1 MEIKIRQKPQR
12 STGKTSLVLEYYYGY
27 TRDDEGRIKH
37 RRKFETLEYYLYTDP
52 KNKLERDHNKVNLEM
67 AEKVKAKRLLAEQNE
82 QYGFAVKYKIRTN
95 LVEYIKGLIEQRKE
109 SPGNWGNWDSALKHL
124 VAYAGT
130 NTTFEMVDKKFV
142 EGFKT
147 YLAKQAKTKSN
158 TALSTNSQSSYF
170 LKLKAALNQA
180 VEDGIIPHSP
190 AMSVKP
196 AHVEDVHREYLTFD
210 ELQRLAKTECP
221 YPVLKDA
228 FLFSCLTGMRWSDI
242 NKLTWAE
249 VQEFD
254 GGTRIVFRQKK
265 TKGLEYLDLTGKVY
279 DYKSAYVTNAKG
291 KDEDFSIMGNIFN
304 IANINAGDFDIIL
317 GSTLFCVEL
326 NANSIKH
333 KYILNG
339 QDKVFD
345 APITVDGNKVT
356 LDMSAVNPAL
366 RKVEM
371 YMYQDADDS
380 QLHMYMHTDA
390 FINYF
395 ANLEVVTLI
404 AEGKINQTD
413 EAAIAKVF
421 ADMEARVESINVS
434 FVMTKAAK

>member
-170 LKLKAALNQA
+170 LKL
-180 VEDGIIPHSP
+180 I
-190 AMSVKP
+190 VK
-196 AHVEDVHREYLTFD
+196 F
-210 ELQRLAKTECP
+210 
-221 YPVLKDA
+221 
-228 FLFSCLTGMRWSDI
+228 
-242 NKLTWAE
+242 
-249 VQEFD
+249 
-254 GGTRIVFRQKK
+254 
-265 TKGLEYLDLTGKVY
+265 
-279 DYKSAYVTNAKG
+279 
-291 KDEDFSIMGNIFN
+291 
-304 IANINAGDFDIIL
+304 
-317 GSTLFCVEL
+317 
-326 NANSIKH
+326 
-333 KYILNG
+333 
-339 QDKVFD
+339 
-345 APITVDGNKVT
+345 
-356 LDMSAVNPAL
+356 
-366 RKVEM
+366 
-371 YMYQDADDS
+371 
-380 QLHMYMHTDA
+380 
-390 FINYF
+390 
-395 ANLEVVTLI
+395 
-404 AEGKINQTD
+404 
-413 EAAIAKVF
+413 
-421 ADMEARVESINVS
+421 
-434 FVMTKAAK
+434 

>member
-1 MEIKIRQKPQR
+1 MEIKLIKRKLK
-12 STGKTSLVLEYYYGY
+12 TGRTSLVLEYYMGY
-27 TRDDEGRIKH
+27 SVAANGTTRPQ
-37 RRKFETLEYYLYTDP
+37 RKFETLEYYLYTDP

-82 QYGFAVKYKIRTN
+82 QYGFAVKYKIRTD

-254 GGTRIVFRQKK
+254 GDTRIVFRQKK
-265 TKGLEYLDLTGKVY
+265 TKGLEYLDITDQAVRYMGQR
-279 DYKSAYVTNAKG
+279 G
-291 KDEDFSIMGNIFN
+291 KDDERVFTG
-304 IANINAGDFDIIL
+304 L
-317 GSTLFCVEL
+317 
-326 NANSIKH
+326 
-333 KYILNG
+333 KY
-339 QDKVFD
+339 
-345 APITVDGNKVT
+345 
-356 LDMSAVNPAL
+356 SAWHNLAL
-366 RKVEM
+366 REWCLKASITKHITFHCGRHTFAVLQLSLGTEI
-371 YMYQDADDS
+371 YTVSKLLGHRELKTTQVYAQIGEPDS
-380 QLHMYMHTDA
+380 GIITIFMLW
-390 FINYF
+390 
-395 ANLEVVTLI
+395 
-404 AEGKINQTD
+404 
-413 EAAIAKVF
+413 
-421 ADMEARVESINVS
+421 R
-434 FVMTKAAK
+434 TKC

>member
-95 LVEYIKGLIEQRKE
+95 LVEYIKELIEQRKE

-147 YLAKQAKTKSN
+147 YLAKQAKTKSG

-265 TKGLEYLDLTGKVY
+265 TKGLEYLDITGQAVRYMGQRGKPDERVFTGLKYSAWHNLTLREWCLKAGITKHITFHCGRHTFAVLQLSLGTEIYTVSKLLGHRELKTTQVY
-279 DYKSAYVTNAKG
+279 AQIMDAK
-291 KDEDFSIMGNIFN
+291 KRE
-304 IANINAGDFDIIL
+304 
-317 GSTLFCVEL
+317 
-326 NANSIKH
+326 
-333 KYILNG
+333 
-339 QDKVFD
+339 
-345 APITVDGNKVT
+345 
-356 LDMSAVNPAL
+356 AVNRIPEL
-366 RKVEM
+366 
-371 YMYQDADDS
+371 
-380 QLHMYMHTDA
+380 
-390 FINYF
+390 
-395 ANLEVVTLI
+395 
-404 AEGKINQTD
+404 
-413 EAAIAKVF
+413 
-421 ADMEARVESINVS
+421 
-434 FVMTKAAK
+434 

>member
-52 KNKLERDHNKVNLEM
+52 KNKSERDHNKVNLEM

-147 YLAKQAKTKSN
+147 YLAKQAKTKSG

-210 ELQRLAKTECP
+210 ELQRLAKTACP

-265 TKGLEYLDLTGKVY
+265 TKGLEYLDITDQAVRYMGQRGKADERVFVGLKYSAWHNLALREWCLKAGITKHITFHCGRHTFAVLQLSLGTEIYTVSKLLGHRELKTTQVY
-279 DYKSAYVTNAKG
+279 AQIMDAK
-291 KDEDFSIMGNIFN
+291 KRE
-304 IANINAGDFDIIL
+304 
-317 GSTLFCVEL
+317 
-326 NANSIKH
+326 
-333 KYILNG
+333 
-339 QDKVFD
+339 
-345 APITVDGNKVT
+345 
-356 LDMSAVNPAL
+356 AVNRIPEL
-366 RKVEM
+366 
-371 YMYQDADDS
+371 
-380 QLHMYMHTDA
+380 
-390 FINYF
+390 
-395 ANLEVVTLI
+395 
-404 AEGKINQTD
+404 
-413 EAAIAKVF
+413 
-421 ADMEARVESINVS
+421 
-434 FVMTKAAK
+434 

>member
-124 VAYAGT
+124 IAYAGT
-130 NTTFEMVDKKFV
+130 NTTLEMVDKKFV

-147 YLAKQAKTKSN
+147 YLAKQAKTKSG

-265 TKGLEYLDLTGKVY
+265 TKGLEYLDITGQAVRYMGQRGKADKRVFAGLKYSAWHNLALREWCLKAGITKHITFHCGRHTFAVLQLSLGTEIYTVSKLLGHRELKTTQVY
-279 DYKSAYVTNAKG
+279 AQIMDAK
-291 KDEDFSIMGNIFN
+291 KRE
-304 IANINAGDFDIIL
+304 
-317 GSTLFCVEL
+317 
-326 NANSIKH
+326 
-333 KYILNG
+333 
-339 QDKVFD
+339 
-345 APITVDGNKVT
+345 
-356 LDMSAVNPAL
+356 AVNRIPEL
-366 RKVEM
+366 
-371 YMYQDADDS
+371 
-380 QLHMYMHTDA
+380 
-390 FINYF
+390 
-395 ANLEVVTLI
+395 
-404 AEGKINQTD
+404 
-413 EAAIAKVF
+413 
-421 ADMEARVESINVS
+421 
-434 FVMTKAAK
+434 

>member
-147 YLAKQAKTKSN
+147 YLAKQAKTKSG
-158 TALSTNSQSSYF
+158 TALSSNSQSSYF

-196 AHVEDVHREYLTFD
+196 AHIEDVHREYLTFD

-254 GGTRIVFRQKK
+254 GTTRIVFRQKK
-265 TKGLEYLDLTGKVY
+265 TKGLEYLDITDQAVRYMGQRGKPDERVFVGLKYSAWHNLALREWCLKAGITKHITFHCGRHTFAVLQLSLGTEIYTVSKLLGHRELKTTQVY
-279 DYKSAYVTNAKG
+279 AQIMDAK
-291 KDEDFSIMGNIFN
+291 KRE
-304 IANINAGDFDIIL
+304 
-317 GSTLFCVEL
+317 
-326 NANSIKH
+326 
-333 KYILNG
+333 
-339 QDKVFD
+339 
-345 APITVDGNKVT
+345 
-356 LDMSAVNPAL
+356 AVNRIPEL
-366 RKVEM
+366 
-371 YMYQDADDS
+371 
-380 QLHMYMHTDA
+380 
-390 FINYF
+390 
-395 ANLEVVTLI
+395 
-404 AEGKINQTD
+404 
-413 EAAIAKVF
+413 
-421 ADMEARVESINVS
+421 
-434 FVMTKAAK
+434 

>member
-265 TKGLEYLDLTGKVY
+265 TKGLEYLDITDQAVRYMGQRGKPDERVFTGLKYSAWHNLALREWCLKAGITKHITFHCGRHTFAVLQLSLGTEIYTVSKLLGHRELKTTQVY
-279 DYKSAYVTNAKG
+279 AQIMDAK
-291 KDEDFSIMGNIFN
+291 KRE
-304 IANINAGDFDIIL
+304 
-317 GSTLFCVEL
+317 
-326 NANSIKH
+326 
-333 KYILNG
+333 
-339 QDKVFD
+339 
-345 APITVDGNKVT
+345 
-356 LDMSAVNPAL
+356 AVNRIPEL
-366 RKVEM
+366 
-371 YMYQDADDS
+371 
-380 QLHMYMHTDA
+380 
-390 FINYF
+390 
-395 ANLEVVTLI
+395 
-404 AEGKINQTD
+404 
-413 EAAIAKVF
+413 
-421 ADMEARVESINVS
+421 
-434 FVMTKAAK
+434 

>member
-170 LKLKAALNQA
+170 LKLKAALNRA
-180 VEDGIIPHSP
+180 VEEGIIPHSP

-196 AHVEDVHREYLTFD
+196 AHIEDVHREYLTFD

-265 TKGLEYLDLTGKVY
+265 TKGLEYLDIAGQAVRYMGQRGKADERVFAGLKY
-279 DYKSAYVTNAKG
+279 SAWHNLALREWCLKAGITKHITFHCG
-291 KDEDFSIMGNIFN
+291 RHSKLSFLQIFN
-304 IANINAGDFDIIL
+304 SLQNILA
-317 GSTLFCVEL
+317 
-326 NANSIKH
+326 
-333 KYILNG
+333 
-339 QDKVFD
+339 
-345 APITVDGNKVT
+345 
-356 LDMSAVNPAL
+356 
-366 RKVEM
+366 
-371 YMYQDADDS
+371 
-380 QLHMYMHTDA
+380 
-390 FINYF
+390 
-395 ANLEVVTLI
+395 
-404 AEGKINQTD
+404 
-413 EAAIAKVF
+413 
-421 ADMEARVESINVS
+421 
-434 FVMTKAAK
+434 

>member
-147 YLAKQAKTKSN
+147 YLAKQAKTKSG

-170 LKLKAALNQA
+170 LKLKAALNRA

-265 TKGLEYLDLTGKVY
+265 TKGLEYLDITGQAVRYMGQRGKSDERVFARLKYSAWHNLALREWCLKAGITKHITFHCGRHTFAVLQLSLGTEIYTVSKLLGHRELKTTQVY
-279 DYKSAYVTNAKG
+279 AQIMDAK
-291 KDEDFSIMGNIFN
+291 KRE
-304 IANINAGDFDIIL
+304 
-317 GSTLFCVEL
+317 
-326 NANSIKH
+326 
-333 KYILNG
+333 
-339 QDKVFD
+339 
-345 APITVDGNKVT
+345 
-356 LDMSAVNPAL
+356 AVNRIPEL
-366 RKVEM
+366 
-371 YMYQDADDS
+371 
-380 QLHMYMHTDA
+380 
-390 FINYF
+390 
-395 ANLEVVTLI
+395 
-404 AEGKINQTD
+404 
-413 EAAIAKVF
+413 
-421 ADMEARVESINVS
+421 
-434 FVMTKAAK
+434 

>member
-147 YLAKQAKTKSN
+147 YLAKQAKTKSG

-254 GGTRIVFRQKK
+254 GTTRIVFRQKK
-265 TKGLEYLDLTGKVY
+265 TKGLEYLDITDQAVRYMGQRGKPDERVFVGLKYSAWHNLALREWCLKAGITKHITFHCGRHTFAVLQLSLGTEIYTVSKLLGHRELKTTQVY
-279 DYKSAYVTNAKG
+279 AQIMDAK
-291 KDEDFSIMGNIFN
+291 KRE
-304 IANINAGDFDIIL
+304 
-317 GSTLFCVEL
+317 
-326 NANSIKH
+326 
-333 KYILNG
+333 
-339 QDKVFD
+339 
-345 APITVDGNKVT
+345 
-356 LDMSAVNPAL
+356 AVNRIPEL
-366 RKVEM
+366 
-371 YMYQDADDS
+371 
-380 QLHMYMHTDA
+380 
-390 FINYF
+390 
-395 ANLEVVTLI
+395 
-404 AEGKINQTD
+404 
-413 EAAIAKVF
+413 
-421 ADMEARVESINVS
+421 
-434 FVMTKAAK
+434 

>member
-1 MEIKIRQKPQR
+1 
-12 STGKTSLVLEYYYGY
+12 
-27 TRDDEGRIKH
+27 
-37 RRKFETLEYYLYTDP
+37 
-52 KNKLERDHNKVNLEM
+52 M

-130 NTTFEMVDKKFV
+130 NTTSRWSI
-142 EGFKT
+142 
-147 YLAKQAKTKSN
+147 KSSSRGSRPIWRSRPRPKGN

-254 GGTRIVFRQKK
+254 GGTRIVFRQEKDQRAGIPRHHRAK
-265 TKGLEYLDLTGKVY
+265 PCATWV
-279 DYKSAYVTNAKG
+279 SAARPT
-291 KDEDFSIMGNIFN
+291 S
-304 IANINAGDFDIIL
+304 
-317 GSTLFCVEL
+317 GS
-326 NANSIKH
+326 SP
-333 KYILNG
+333 G
-339 QDKVFD
+339 
-345 APITVDGNKVT
+345 
-356 LDMSAVNPAL
+356 
-366 RKVEM
+366 
-371 YMYQDADDS
+371 
-380 QLHMYMHTDA
+380 
-390 FINYF
+390 
-395 ANLEVVTLI
+395 
-404 AEGKINQTD
+404 
-413 EAAIAKVF
+413 
-421 ADMEARVESINVS
+421 
-434 FVMTKAAK
+434 

>member
-265 TKGLEYLDLTGKVY
+265 TKGLEYLDITGQAVRYMGQRGKADERVFAGLKYSAWHKVDLREWCLKAGITKHITFHCGRHTFAVLQLSLGTEIY
-279 DYKSAYVTNAKG
+279 TVSKLLGHRELKTTQVYAQIMDAK
-291 KDEDFSIMGNIFN
+291 KRE
-304 IANINAGDFDIIL
+304 
-317 GSTLFCVEL
+317 
-326 NANSIKH
+326 
-333 KYILNG
+333 
-339 QDKVFD
+339 
-345 APITVDGNKVT
+345 
-356 LDMSAVNPAL
+356 AVNRIPEL
-366 RKVEM
+366 
-371 YMYQDADDS
+371 
-380 QLHMYMHTDA
+380 
-390 FINYF
+390 
-395 ANLEVVTLI
+395 
-404 AEGKINQTD
+404 
-413 EAAIAKVF
+413 
-421 ADMEARVESINVS
+421 
-434 FVMTKAAK
+434 

>member
-170 LKLKAALNQA
+170 LKLKAALNRA
-180 VEDGIIPHSP
+180 VEEGIIPHSP

-196 AHVEDVHREYLTFD
+196 AHIEDVHREY
-210 ELQRLAKTECP
+210 R
-221 YPVLKDA
+221 
-228 FLFSCLTGMRWSDI
+228 
-242 NKLTWAE
+242 
-249 VQEFD
+249 
-254 GGTRIVFRQKK
+254 RIAAPRQNGVSVSR
-265 TKGLEYLDLTGKVY
+265 TKRCVPLLVPDRHALER
-279 DYKSAYVTNAKG
+279 
-291 KDEDFSIMGNIFN
+291 
-304 IANINAGDFDIIL
+304 
-317 GSTLFCVEL
+317 
-326 NANSIKH
+326 H
-333 KYILNG
+333 
-339 QDKVFD
+339 Q
-345 APITVDGNKVT
+345 
-356 LDMSAVNPAL
+356 
-366 RKVEM
+366 
-371 YMYQDADDS
+371 
-380 QLHMYMHTDA
+380 
-390 FINYF
+390 
-395 ANLEVVTLI
+395 
-404 AEGKINQTD
+404 QTD
-413 EAAIAKVF
+413 VGRSAGVRRRHAHRLPAEKDQRA
-421 ADMEARVESINVS
+421 
-434 FVMTKAAK
+434 

>member
-52 KNKLERDHNKVNLEM
+52 KNKSERDHNKVNLEM

-95 LVEYIKGLIEQRKE
+95 LVEYIKELIEQRKE

-147 YLAKQAKTKSN
+147 YLAKQAKTKSG

-265 TKGLEYLDLTGKVY
+265 TKGLEYLDITGQAVRYMGQRGKPDERVFTGLKYSAWHNLTLREWCLKAGITKHITFHCGRHTFAVLQLSLGTEIYTVSKLLGHRELKTTQVY
-279 DYKSAYVTNAKG
+279 AQIMDAK
-291 KDEDFSIMGNIFN
+291 KRE
-304 IANINAGDFDIIL
+304 
-317 GSTLFCVEL
+317 
-326 NANSIKH
+326 
-333 KYILNG
+333 
-339 QDKVFD
+339 
-345 APITVDGNKVT
+345 
-356 LDMSAVNPAL
+356 AVNRIPEL
-366 RKVEM
+366 
-371 YMYQDADDS
+371 
-380 QLHMYMHTDA
+380 
-390 FINYF
+390 
-395 ANLEVVTLI
+395 
-404 AEGKINQTD
+404 
-413 EAAIAKVF
+413 
-421 ADMEARVESINVS
+421 
-434 FVMTKAAK
+434 

>member
-124 VAYAGT
+124 VAYTGT

-147 YLAKQAKTKSN
+147 YLAKQAKTKSG
-158 TALSTNSQSSYF
+158 TALSSNSQSSYF

-196 AHVEDVHREYLTFD
+196 AHIEDVHREYLTFD

-254 GGTRIVFRQKK
+254 GTTRIVFRQKK
-265 TKGLEYLDLTGKVY
+265 TKGLEYLDITDQAVRYMGQRGKPDERVFVGLKYSAWHNLALREWCLKAGITKHITFHCGRHTFAVLQLSLGTEIYTVSKLLGHRELKTTQVY
-279 DYKSAYVTNAKG
+279 AQIMDAK
-291 KDEDFSIMGNIFN
+291 KRE
-304 IANINAGDFDIIL
+304 
-317 GSTLFCVEL
+317 
-326 NANSIKH
+326 
-333 KYILNG
+333 
-339 QDKVFD
+339 
-345 APITVDGNKVT
+345 
-356 LDMSAVNPAL
+356 AVNRIPEL
-366 RKVEM
+366 
-371 YMYQDADDS
+371 
-380 QLHMYMHTDA
+380 
-390 FINYF
+390 
-395 ANLEVVTLI
+395 
-404 AEGKINQTD
+404 
-413 EAAIAKVF
+413 
-421 ADMEARVESINVS
+421 
-434 FVMTKAAK
+434 

>member
-124 VAYAGT
+124 IAYAGT

-170 LKLKAALNQA
+170 LKLKAALNRA

-265 TKGLEYLDLTGKVY
+265 TKGLEYLDITGQAVRYMGQRGKADKRVFAGLKYSAWHNLALREWCLKAGITKHITFHCGRHTFAVLQLSLGTEIYTVSKLLGHRELKTTQVY
-279 DYKSAYVTNAKG
+279 AQIMDAK
-291 KDEDFSIMGNIFN
+291 KRE
-304 IANINAGDFDIIL
+304 
-317 GSTLFCVEL
+317 
-326 NANSIKH
+326 
-333 KYILNG
+333 
-339 QDKVFD
+339 
-345 APITVDGNKVT
+345 
-356 LDMSAVNPAL
+356 AVNRIPEL
-366 RKVEM
+366 
-371 YMYQDADDS
+371 
-380 QLHMYMHTDA
+380 
-390 FINYF
+390 
-395 ANLEVVTLI
+395 
-404 AEGKINQTD
+404 
-413 EAAIAKVF
+413 
-421 ADMEARVESINVS
+421 
-434 FVMTKAAK
+434 

>member
-147 YLAKQAKTKSN
+147 YLAKQAKTKSG

-265 TKGLEYLDLTGKVY
+265 TKGLEYLDITGQAVRYMGQRGKADEWVFAGLKYSAWHNLALREWCLKAGITKHITFHCGRHTFAVLQLSLGTEIYTVSKLLGHRELKTTQVY
-279 DYKSAYVTNAKG
+279 AQIMDAK
-291 KDEDFSIMGNIFN
+291 KRE
-304 IANINAGDFDIIL
+304 
-317 GSTLFCVEL
+317 
-326 NANSIKH
+326 
-333 KYILNG
+333 
-339 QDKVFD
+339 
-345 APITVDGNKVT
+345 
-356 LDMSAVNPAL
+356 AVNRIPEL
-366 RKVEM
+366 
-371 YMYQDADDS
+371 
-380 QLHMYMHTDA
+380 
-390 FINYF
+390 
-395 ANLEVVTLI
+395 
-404 AEGKINQTD
+404 
-413 EAAIAKVF
+413 
-421 ADMEARVESINVS
+421 
-434 FVMTKAAK
+434 